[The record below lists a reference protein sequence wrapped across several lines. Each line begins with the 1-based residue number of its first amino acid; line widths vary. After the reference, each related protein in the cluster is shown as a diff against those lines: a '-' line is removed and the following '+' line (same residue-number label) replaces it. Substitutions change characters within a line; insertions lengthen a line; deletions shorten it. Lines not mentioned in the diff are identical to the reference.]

1 LTLPRFRAK
10 DNFVKRLAIL
20 LTLIGALAVPALT
33 RAQWSDDSQQDR
45 LNPYEYQD
53 VDDGQLLKLGSYV
66 LTPIGMGL
74 EWGLMRPLNYLATQT
89 PLAPV
94 LSGDKDHYQ
103 FGQND
108 NANLVPPETFAAPPV
123 NFSNT
128 FVPAPPEHTVVTT
141 VIEQAVPPSSS
152 TGSQAI
158 IH

>member
-1 LTLPRFRAK
+1 M
-10 DNFVKRLAIL
+10 KRVAIL
-20 LTLIGALAVPALT
+20 LALIATLAAPALA
-33 RAQWSDDSQQDR
+33 RAQWSGDVQQDR

-53 VDDGQLLKLGSYV
+53 VDDGQLLKFASYV

-74 EWGLMRPLNYLATQT
+74 EWGVTRPLNYLATQT

-94 LSGDKDHYQ
+94 LSGDKDYYQ

-108 NANLVPPETFAAPPV
+108 NANLLPPETFAAPQV

-141 VIEQAVPPSSS
+141 VTEESVPPSPP
-152 TGSQAI
+152 TGSQPT

>member
-1 LTLPRFRAK
+1 M
-10 DNFVKRLAIL
+10 KRLAIL
-20 LTLIGALAVPALT
+20 LTLIGAVAIPGLA
-33 RAQWSDDSQQDR
+33 RAQLGDASQQDR

-53 VDDGQLLKLGSYV
+53 VDDGQFLKFASYV

-74 EWGLMRPLNYLATQT
+74 EWGLMRPLHYVATQT

-94 LSGDKDHYQ
+94 LSGDKAHYQ

-108 NANLVPPETFAAPPV
+108 NANLLPPETFAAPPV

-128 FVPAPPEHTVVTT
+128 FVPAPAEHTVETT
-141 VIEQAVPPSSS
+141 VIERSVPPSPPTSIQS
-152 TGSQAI
+152 T

>member
-1 LTLPRFRAK
+1 M
-10 DNFVKRLAIL
+10 KRVAIL
-20 LTLIGALAVPALT
+20 FTLIGALAIPALA
-33 RAQWSDDSQQDR
+33 RAQGGDAAQQDR

-53 VDDGQLLKLGSYV
+53 VDDGQFLKFASYV

-74 EWGLMRPLNYLATQT
+74 EWGLTRPLHYVATQT

-94 LSGDKDHYQ
+94 LSGDKEHYQ

-108 NANLVPPETFAAPPV
+108 NANLLPPETFAPPPV

-141 VIEQAVPPSSS
+141 VVEQSLPPSPP
-152 TGSQAI
+152 TGSQPALR
-158 IH
+158 